1 MIEDHKVIKK
11 SWYQAKLVLF
21 VGGSICVAICLVL
34 ISMALYASSGAAQ
47 LDLSRP
53 GYQSVQGKIEQTDNF
68 KSFPATGNV
77 DKKTIE
83 QFQKLYEEQVRQVTA
98 VDAFNAE
105 VLGDQALGIDAPA
118 GDQ

>member
-1 MIEDHKVIKK
+1 
-11 SWYQAKLVLF
+11 
-21 VGGSICVAICLVL
+21 
-34 ISMALYASSGAAQ
+34 MALYASSGAAQ

-83 QFQKLYEEQVRQVTA
+83 QFQKLYEEQVRQVTKPLTRSMPKCLA
-98 VDAFNAE
+98 IRRL
-105 VLGDQALGIDAPA
+105 VLDAPA